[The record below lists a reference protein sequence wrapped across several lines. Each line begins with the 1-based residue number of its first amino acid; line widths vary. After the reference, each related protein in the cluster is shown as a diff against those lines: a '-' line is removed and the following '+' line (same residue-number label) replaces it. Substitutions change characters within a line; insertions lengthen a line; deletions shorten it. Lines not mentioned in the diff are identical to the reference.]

1 MASPITWQ
9 NVNGRSLAEAAV
21 PLESASKLILGGFD
35 RLSNTADGYGKL
47 QQTIQNQEEEAN
59 VQNFMERLQRA
70 RTPKEVDELQASGEL
85 DTLRAA
91 LKPASLAK
99 VRGAEDARIASLMQQ
114 TTARNTFDIAQ
125 RDLTE
130 APIRDQIAVLTA
142 QGKHKEAADL
152 MATSGIRNVAPLAQ
166 ADTLASR
173 ATTQFNNQQSA
184 EARAAAAHE
193 VTLATNKLQ
202 LTKAEQEA
210 ADADVMRKLDAQLG
224 KAGAEHQATVAKNRI
239 LINAAAKELKLPT
252 DSEGNLKTLDSKQ
265 TALLDSYLKVNN
277 LPPLASIQTADTS
290 AAARYIED
298 LRASGKYT
306 ASQLATVESKLG
318 SVFSTVPIADIGN
331 TAAASAKKDVMQEA
345 LDKENRMRYGILST
359 PENIAELRDASR
371 PLLANLAKTDSWRG
385 ESYRRQLATFLDK
398 GGIPTGEKDSNGNQI
413 RVLPSPEQ
421 LANLID
427 TVNTSYGF
435 LGMTGLYG
443 DDVSKVLEAWA
454 KTPEAISG
462 AKELLRS
469 AENRTARDVLKASL
483 KKKPNQ

>member
-21 PLESASKLILGGFD
+21 PMESASKLILGGFD

-70 RTPKEVDELQASGEL
+70 RSPEEVAALQASGEL

-114 TTARNTFDIAQ
+114 TTARNAFDTAQ
-125 RDLTE
+125 RDLAE

-142 QGKHKEAADL
+142 QGKHDEAAAL
-152 MATSGIRNVAPLAQ
+152 MKTSGIRNVAPLAQ
-166 ADTLASR
+166 ADSAASR

-193 VTLATNKLQ
+193 VALATNKLQ
-202 LTKAEQEA
+202 LTKAEQEV
-210 ADADVMRKLDAQLG
+210 ADANVMRNLDTQLG
-224 KAGAEHQATVAKNRI
+224 KAGAEHQATVARNRG
-239 LINAAAKELKLPT
+239 LINAAAKELKLPM

-277 LPPLASIQTADTS
+277 LPPLASIQSADTAV
-290 AAARYIED
+290 AAKYIQD

-306 ASQLATVESKLG
+306 PSQLAAVESKLG
-318 SVFSTVPIADIGN
+318 SAFSTVPIADIGN
-331 TAAASAKKDVMQEA
+331 TAAVSAKKDVMQEA
-345 LDKENRMRYGILST
+345 LDNENRMRYGILST
-359 PENIAELRDASR
+359 PENIAELREASR
-371 PLLANLAKTDSWRG
+371 PLLTNLAKTDSWRG

-435 LGMTGLYG
+435 FGLTGMYG
-443 DDVSKVLEAWA
+443 DDVSKVLEEWA
-454 KTPEAISG
+454 KTPEAIAG
-462 AKELLRS
+462 AKELLKS
-469 AENRTARDVLKASL
+469 TENRTARDVLKASL

>member
-9 NVNGRSLAEAAV
+9 NVNGRSLAEAAA
-21 PLESASKLILGGFD
+21 PMESASKLILGGFD

-70 RTPKEVDELQASGEL
+70 RTPEDVAALQDSGEL
-85 DTLRAA
+85 DALRAV

-99 VRGAEDARIASLMQQ
+99 VRGAEDARIGTLMQQ
-114 TTARNTFDIAQ
+114 TTAKKTFDIAQ
-125 RDLTE
+125 RDLAE
-130 APIRDQIAVLTA
+130 APMRDRIAVLTA
-142 QGKHKEAADL
+142 QGKHQEAAEL

-166 ADTLASR
+166 ADTAASR

-193 VTLATNKLQ
+193 VSLATNKLQ
-202 LTKAEQEA
+202 LTKAEQEV
-210 ADADVMRKLDAQLG
+210 ADALVMRNLDAQLG
-224 KAGAEHQATVAKNRI
+224 KVGAEHQATVSKNRS

-306 ASQLATVESKLG
+306 PSQLATVESKLG

-331 TAAASAKKDVMQEA
+331 TAAASAKKDAMQEA
-345 LDKENRMRYGILST
+345 LDKENRMRYGIPST
-359 PENIAELRDASR
+359 PENTAELREASR

-385 ESYRRQLATFLDK
+385 ESYRRQLATFLDS

-427 TVNTSYGF
+427 KVDTSYGV
-435 LGMTGLYG
+435 LGLTGFYG
-443 DDVSKVLEAWA
+443 KDVTSVLEDWA
-454 KTPEAISG
+454 KTPEAIAG
-462 AKELLRS
+462 AKELLKS
-469 AENRTARDVLKASL
+469 TENRTARDVLKASL